1 MSMKNLNIRIDED
14 LKTKAEDV
22 FSQLGMNM
30 TTALTI
36 FLKTSVRYGG
46 IPFEL
51 RLDAPNAETAQA
63 IEDVNNNKGLS
74 ETFDNI
80 SELMGDLNAED

>member
-22 FSQLGMNM
+22 FSELGMNM

-51 RLDAPNAETAQA
+51 RLDIPNVETAQA

-74 ETFDNI
+74 QTFDSV
-80 SELMGDLNAED
+80 SEMMGDLNAED

>member
-22 FSQLGMNM
+22 FSELGMNM

-51 RLDAPNAETAQA
+51 RLDTPNVETAQA

-74 ETFDNI
+74 QTFDSI
-80 SELMGDLNAED
+80 SEMMGNLNAED

>member
-22 FSQLGMNM
+22 FSELGMNM

-51 RLDAPNAETAQA
+51 RLDTPNVETAQA

-74 ETFDNI
+74 QTFDSV
-80 SELMGDLNAED
+80 SEMMGDLNAED

>member
-14 LKTKAEDV
+14 LKTKAEEV
-22 FSQLGMNM
+22 FSELGMNM

-51 RLDAPNAETAQA
+51 RLDTPNVETAQA

-74 ETFDNI
+74 QTFDSV
-80 SELMGDLNAED
+80 SEMMGDLNAED